1 MIAGKTK
8 SGFEYQISEKILK
21 DYRYVR
27 TIAKLQKGDNA
38 DKFIAFDEISTLL
51 LGGKVE
57 DLIKH
62 VEGLNEGYAP
72 LEAMAAESSRIL
84 RPAYYNVHIGEK
96 IVRDADSR
104 EMIDLIMDSI
114 NVDFGYCYA
123 GAKGSGL
130 GQDNW
135 FMYFDIFRTIGQ
147 QKNANFVSTYEKK
160 GNGYEKRLADLLKAF
175 DSINNG

>member
-27 TIAKLQKGDNA
+27 AIAKLQKGDNA

-62 VEGLNEGYAP
+62 VEGLNGGYAP
-72 LEAMAAESSRIL
+72 LEVMAAEMNEIIEACSPKNSSSS
-84 RPAYYNVHIGEK
+84 PE
-96 IVRDADSR
+96 S
-104 EMIDLIMDSI
+104 
-114 NVDFGYCYA
+114 
-123 GAKGSGL
+123 
-130 GQDNW
+130 
-135 FMYFDIFRTIGQ
+135 
-147 QKNANFVSTYEKK
+147 
-160 GNGYEKRLADLLKAF
+160 
-175 DSINNG
+175 